1 MARMS
6 QGLPLPS
13 GNRGLL
19 IIAALAG
26 LAAAV
31 LFVVAVQ
38 NNDSNTSRGTSSG
51 GTGNAVVAA
60 DHISAGKK
68 IEAGMVTTETVSDRV
83 LVPGAMD
90 DMSKVTPT
98 RIGTLPPASCGLACV
113 VPFKSRGSAIQVKE
127 VTAVGGLLY
136 AGNRVDIIAASKV
149 ENDGSVPGCEGPF
162 IWKATVLLQNVEVLS
177 VGQEQQKPEAAN
189 STATD
194 QNSGTSGQTSDLK
207 QQPGANTITLAL
219 SPRDV
224 MVLST
229 AHGDS
234 TTLWTALR
242 ANGDN
247 EILPADSYSA
257 CYYGS

>member
-19 IIAALAG
+19 IIPALAG
-26 LAAAV
+26 LPAAV

-90 DMSKVTPT
+90 DMSKVLGQYAANDIDAHEQITPT

-149 ENDGSVPGCEGPF
+149 ENDGSVPGC
-162 IWKATVLLQNVEVLS
+162 
-177 VGQEQQKPEAAN
+177 
-189 STATD
+189 
-194 QNSGTSGQTSDLK
+194 
-207 QQPGANTITLAL
+207 
-219 SPRDV
+219 
-224 MVLST
+224 
-229 AHGDS
+229 
-234 TTLWTALR
+234 
-242 ANGDN
+242 
-247 EILPADSYSA
+247 
-257 CYYGS
+257 